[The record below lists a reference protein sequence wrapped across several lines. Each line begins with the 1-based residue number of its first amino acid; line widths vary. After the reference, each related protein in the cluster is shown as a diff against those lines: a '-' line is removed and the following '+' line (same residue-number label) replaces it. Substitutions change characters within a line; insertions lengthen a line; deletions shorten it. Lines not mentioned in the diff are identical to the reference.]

1 MTYQQFIE
9 ECSKRT
15 IHKSVAIE
23 NEKIKEALRK
33 RDDKEVLRLLDTEF

>member
-1 MTYQQFIE
+1 MTYTEFLA

-33 RDDKEVLRLLDTEF
+33 RDDALVLKLLDEEF

>member
-1 MTYQQFIE
+1 MTYARFIH

-15 IHKSVAIE
+15 IHKSVAVE
-23 NEKIKEALRK
+23 NEKIKDALSK